1 MTTKRGGAR
10 QGAGK
15 ATDDA
20 SGLKPLLVLITDQQ
34 RAKAAAAGRG
44 NASAGIR
51 AALDALPEVAS
62 LPIASSDTN
71 GPTMGHHNI
80 KGD

>member
-15 ATDDA
+15 ATDGA
-20 SGLKPLLVLITDQQ
+20 VGLKPLLVLVTDQQ

-44 NASAGIR
+44 NTSAGIR
-51 AALDALPEVAS
+51 AAIDALPAIE
-62 LPIASSDTN
+62 T
-71 GPTMGHHNI
+71 
-80 KGD
+80 KGERK